1 MMKKQ
6 TQSDPCKLIKKHQE
20 LTHSEMVKVISHVQ
34 RDKDE
39 WVLNTVMIE
48 DCEVPFKFKRKQQY
62 KNLKGARVNVTY
74 YPTVEVVAGMDFD
87 IMNVVRIKV
96 A

>member
-1 MMKKQ
+1 MKKIK
-6 TQSDPCKLIKKHQE
+6 QSDPDKLVKKHQE
-20 LTHSEMVKVISHVQ
+20 LTHSESVKVISHVQ

-39 WVLNTVMIE
+39 WILNTVMIE
-48 DCEVPFKFKRKQQY
+48 GCEVPFKFKRKQQY
-62 KNLKGARVNVTY
+62 KNLKGARVNITY
-74 YPTVEVVAGMDFD
+74 YPTVEVVAGLDFE